1 MGKETMKEPEKEQ
14 SETFKVNQER
24 KCHGSQQMEFP
35 REEKSPVSGTAERS
49 IFNSSLNNPT
59 LNLLVLVRLLHTY

>member
-49 IFNSSLNNPT
+49 ATVKTPSDVAVGI
-59 LNLLVLVRLLHTY
+59 LLVTLKSCFQ